1 MKTPKSSGKKPS
13 GAKGKSPRETSAKK
27 RPAQSGGADAKKRIK
42 KPDGRPSLDFAGE
55 EGSVFMSVPSFDGA
69 GEMDM
74 GGKKPAWESYDWTS
88 EKSNKQR
95 KKERAEKAAAAAKDV
110 ADVADD
116 TAPDDAPRVAPGKG
130 KGKRPRNPRWING
143 SAPSGTSS
151 R

>member
-110 ADVADD
+110 AAHD
-116 TAPDDAPRVAPGKG
+116 TAPDDAALKRTVA
-130 KGKRPRNPRWING
+130 R
-143 SAPSGTSS
+143 A
-151 R
+151 